1 MKENNIIVRRVIVM
15 EFSQPGKDLTTFQ
28 LIRVQGDFLDQL
40 GFTRDGPITI
50 YQEGNKLI
58 ILRESSS
65 EKDKGDR
72 ET

>member
-1 MKENNIIVRRVIVM
+1 MKETNIILRRVTVV

-58 ILRESSS
+58 ILRESSP
-65 EKDKGDR
+65 EKDKGSQ
-72 ET
+72 EA

>member
-1 MKENNIIVRRVIVM
+1 MKKANIIFRRVTVV
-15 EFSQPGKDLTTFQ
+15 EFSQPGKNLTTFQ

-58 ILRESSS
+58 ILRESLP
-65 EKDKGDR
+65 EKNKGDQ
-72 ET
+72 EV